1 MCKKFLTVANQT
13 IRVSINIEQIVIG
26 VIYCTGKDA
35 DGVGG
40 VKCLELELQNGKFYL
55 IGTKAA
61 ILEYTDGRA
70 DSSRDYKIVLDT
82 EESTEEVITTLE
94 NATCLIL

>member
-1 MCKKFLTVANQT
+1 MSKKFLTVANQQ
-13 IRVSINIEQIVIG
+13 VKVVINLEHIIVGIT
-26 VIYCTGKDA
+26 YCTGKDA

-70 DSSRDYKIVLDT
+70 NNSRDYKIVLET
-82 EESTEEVITTLE
+82 EEATEEVITTWE
-94 NATCLIL
+94 TAIC

>member
-1 MCKKFLTVANQT
+1 MCKKFLTVANQQ
-13 IRVSINIEQIVIG
+13 VKVVINLDNVIVGIT
-26 VIYCTGKDA
+26 YCTGKDD

-40 VKCLELELQNGKFYL
+40 GKCLELENLNGKFYL

-70 DSSRDYKIVLDT
+70 NNSRDYKIVLDT
-82 EESTEEVITTLE
+82 EESTEEVIKAWE
-94 NATCLIL
+94 NATC